1 MIHDVEELPKS
12 RTPQLAHLTDYRT
25 ASSGADGGSVGNPS
39 SSSVGGW
46 QMGAA
51 SLGGIHDEDEDEE
64 NGNGDF
70 YPASATISS
79 SVSSPPPSSSG
90 NPSRTR
96 LGETRGGTGAS
107 STTNTTGG
115 GHSQDDDT
123 ASVNSFKTAPS
134 EPNLS
139 GFVPRQV
146 SDSYETRVLGPAG
159 APGGNMQVR
168 VEIPKAGPFHFF
180 FTVFRYLEGKL

>member
-168 VEIPKAGPFHFF
+168 VEIPKAGPFQFF
-180 FTVFRYLEGKL
+180 LQKK